1 MLKALVIQF
10 SEAAAFMVENKS
22 YGDFSTIIF
31 GKRALEVRYT
41 HAHTDMLYHSL
52 VFHLGKEKRIP
63 SEFFFFFKRISLS
76 CLTQTLQGNHCD

>member
-22 YGDFSTIIF
+22 YGDFTTFIF